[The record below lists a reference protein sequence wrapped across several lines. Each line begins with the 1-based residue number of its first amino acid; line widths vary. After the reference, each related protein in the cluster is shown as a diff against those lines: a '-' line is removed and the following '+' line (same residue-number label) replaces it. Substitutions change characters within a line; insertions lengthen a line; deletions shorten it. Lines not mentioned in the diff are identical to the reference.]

1 MKLVRFRSYDDYDT
15 EVLEKGDHYVKAALN
30 EVLVFIRP
38 GKELPLAKP
47 ERQVEKIDTKDLKII
62 KF

>member
-1 MKLVRFRSYDDYDT
+1 MKLVRFRSFNDYDT
-15 EVLEKGDHYVKAALN
+15 EILDKGDHYIKAALN

-38 GKELPLAKP
+38 EKELPIAKP
-47 ERQVEKIDTKDLKII
+47 ARQAEKVDFKDLKVI